1 MNKIFSQIL
10 DFPQKVNQ
18 KFFNAKLNSVVGDF
32 DSQSGVRSYVKIIYQ
47 IAALVVLFAIEY
59 AIITSALDYFQNSDT
74 SALGKAG
81 SVLTFILLA
90 YSAFPIANVIRSRG
104 DSLGGAHNGMVEFVF
119 KDFVLTNIKIVGEVI
134 AITGLFVAFVS
145 TLSFL
150 FDTSLLNSSG
160 GDGML
165 DSISPLYALP
175 GAAIAELTS
184 MVHLNYISDQLSAF
198 ATYKLD
204 TAQNLGNGWN
214 LGNLG
219 MVANSYINVII
230 GLAVLY
236 VNLAIYR
243 FLYNIIAALVNFI
256 PRLAIPL
263 SISNK

>member
-1 MNKIFSQIL
+1 MDKL
-10 DFPQKVNQ
+10 PNQ
-18 KFFNAKLNSVVGDF
+18 QEG
-32 DSQSGVRSYVKIIYQ
+32 
-47 IAALVVLFAIEY
+47 
-59 AIITSALDYFQNSDT
+59 
-74 SALGKAG
+74 
-81 SVLTFILLA
+81 
-90 YSAFPIANVIRSRG
+90 
-104 DSLGGAHNGMVEFVF
+104 
-119 KDFVLTNIKIVGEVI
+119 TNIFGEVF

-150 FDTSLLNSSG
+150 FDTSLLKYSEEVIE
-160 GDGML
+160 ML
-165 DSISPLYALP
+165 DSISPLYDLP

>member
-1 MNKIFSQIL
+1 MNKIFSQVL

-59 AIITSALDYFQNSDT
+59 AIITIALDYFQNSDA

-90 YSAFPIANVIRSRG
+90 YSAFPISNVIRLRG

-165 DSISPLYALP
+165 DSIIPLYALP

>member
-1 MNKIFSQIL
+1 MDKL
-10 DFPQKVNQ
+10 PNQ
-18 KFFNAKLNSVVGDF
+18 QEG
-32 DSQSGVRSYVKIIYQ
+32 
-47 IAALVVLFAIEY
+47 
-59 AIITSALDYFQNSDT
+59 
-74 SALGKAG
+74 
-81 SVLTFILLA
+81 
-90 YSAFPIANVIRSRG
+90 
-104 DSLGGAHNGMVEFVF
+104 
-119 KDFVLTNIKIVGEVI
+119 TNIFGEVF

-150 FDTSLLNSSG
+150 FDTSLLKYSEEVIE
-160 GDGML
+160 ML

-204 TAQNLGNGWN
+204 TAQNPGNEVLVN
-214 LGNLG
+214 LR

>member
-1 MNKIFSQIL
+1 VDKL
-10 DFPQKVNQ
+10 PNQ
-18 KFFNAKLNSVVGDF
+18 QEG
-32 DSQSGVRSYVKIIYQ
+32 
-47 IAALVVLFAIEY
+47 
-59 AIITSALDYFQNSDT
+59 
-74 SALGKAG
+74 
-81 SVLTFILLA
+81 
-90 YSAFPIANVIRSRG
+90 
-104 DSLGGAHNGMVEFVF
+104 
-119 KDFVLTNIKIVGEVI
+119 TNIFGEVF

-150 FDTSLLNSSG
+150 FDTSLLKYSEEVIE
-160 GDGML
+160 ML

-204 TAQNLGNGWN
+204 TAQNPGNEVLVN
-214 LGNLG
+214 LR

>member
-1 MNKIFSQIL
+1 VDKL
-10 DFPQKVNQ
+10 PNQ
-18 KFFNAKLNSVVGDF
+18 QEG
-32 DSQSGVRSYVKIIYQ
+32 
-47 IAALVVLFAIEY
+47 
-59 AIITSALDYFQNSDT
+59 
-74 SALGKAG
+74 
-81 SVLTFILLA
+81 
-90 YSAFPIANVIRSRG
+90 
-104 DSLGGAHNGMVEFVF
+104 
-119 KDFVLTNIKIVGEVI
+119 TNIFGEVI

-150 FDTSLLNSSG
+150 FDTSLLKYSEEVIE
-160 GDGML
+160 ML

-204 TAQNLGNGWN
+204 TAQNPGNEVLVN
-214 LGNLG
+214 LR

>member
-1 MNKIFSQIL
+1 MDKL
-10 DFPQKVNQ
+10 PNQ
-18 KFFNAKLNSVVGDF
+18 QEG
-32 DSQSGVRSYVKIIYQ
+32 
-47 IAALVVLFAIEY
+47 
-59 AIITSALDYFQNSDT
+59 
-74 SALGKAG
+74 
-81 SVLTFILLA
+81 
-90 YSAFPIANVIRSRG
+90 
-104 DSLGGAHNGMVEFVF
+104 
-119 KDFVLTNIKIVGEVI
+119 TNIFGEVI

-150 FDTSLLNSSG
+150 FDTSLLKYSEEVIE
-160 GDGML
+160 ML

-204 TAQNLGNGWN
+204 TAQNPGNEVLVN
-214 LGNLG
+214 LR

>member
-1 MNKIFSQIL
+1 M
-10 DFPQKVNQ
+10 PNQ
-18 KFFNAKLNSVVGDF
+18 QEG
-32 DSQSGVRSYVKIIYQ
+32 
-47 IAALVVLFAIEY
+47 
-59 AIITSALDYFQNSDT
+59 
-74 SALGKAG
+74 
-81 SVLTFILLA
+81 
-90 YSAFPIANVIRSRG
+90 
-104 DSLGGAHNGMVEFVF
+104 
-119 KDFVLTNIKIVGEVI
+119 TNIFGEVF

-150 FDTSLLNSSG
+150 FDTSLLKYSEEVIE
-160 GDGML
+160 ML

-204 TAQNLGNGWN
+204 TAQNPGNEVLVN
-214 LGNLG
+214 LR

>member
-1 MNKIFSQIL
+1 MDKL
-10 DFPQKVNQ
+10 PNQ
-18 KFFNAKLNSVVGDF
+18 QEG
-32 DSQSGVRSYVKIIYQ
+32 
-47 IAALVVLFAIEY
+47 
-59 AIITSALDYFQNSDT
+59 
-74 SALGKAG
+74 
-81 SVLTFILLA
+81 
-90 YSAFPIANVIRSRG
+90 
-104 DSLGGAHNGMVEFVF
+104 
-119 KDFVLTNIKIVGEVI
+119 TNIFGEVI
-134 AITGLFVAFVS
+134 AITALFVAFVS

-150 FDTSLLNSSG
+150 FDTSLLNSFG
-160 GDGML
+160 GDEML

-219 MVANSYINVII
+219 MVANSYVNVVI

-236 VNLAIYR
+236 VNLAIYT
-243 FLYNIIAALVNFI
+243 FLYKIVAALVSFI

>member
-204 TAQNLGNGWN
+204 TVQNLGNGWN

>member
-1 MNKIFSQIL
+1 VDKL
-10 DFPQKVNQ
+10 PNQ
-18 KFFNAKLNSVVGDF
+18 QEG
-32 DSQSGVRSYVKIIYQ
+32 
-47 IAALVVLFAIEY
+47 
-59 AIITSALDYFQNSDT
+59 
-74 SALGKAG
+74 
-81 SVLTFILLA
+81 
-90 YSAFPIANVIRSRG
+90 
-104 DSLGGAHNGMVEFVF
+104 
-119 KDFVLTNIKIVGEVI
+119 TNIFGEVF

-150 FDTSLLNSSG
+150 FDTSLLKYSEEVIE
-160 GDGML
+160 ML
-165 DSISPLYALP
+165 DSISPLYDLP

-184 MVHLNYISDQLSAF
+184 MVHFNYISDQLSAF

-204 TAQNLGNGWN
+204 TAQNTGNEVLVN
-214 LGNLG
+214 LR

>member
-1 MNKIFSQIL
+1 MDKL
-10 DFPQKVNQ
+10 PNQ
-18 KFFNAKLNSVVGDF
+18 QEG
-32 DSQSGVRSYVKIIYQ
+32 
-47 IAALVVLFAIEY
+47 
-59 AIITSALDYFQNSDT
+59 
-74 SALGKAG
+74 
-81 SVLTFILLA
+81 
-90 YSAFPIANVIRSRG
+90 
-104 DSLGGAHNGMVEFVF
+104 
-119 KDFVLTNIKIVGEVI
+119 TNIFGEVF

-150 FDTSLLNSSG
+150 FDTSLLKYSEEVIE
-160 GDGML
+160 ML
-165 DSISPLYALP
+165 DSISPLYDLP

-204 TAQNLGNGWN
+204 TAQNPGNEVLVN
-214 LGNLG
+214 LR